1 MPTTTSGLIGYRAE
15 ELLGEPIP
23 ELIAPGDQPEL
34 DARLAVAARTGPIPI
49 AAGTWSA
56 DQVSGARWSGP
67 RCASTMPSAATL
79 VCCLALCGRH
89 PSRRREPA
97 FDPKR
102 LPAQGVMS
110 ARYAANSDIFASP
123 SSRTIAK
130 TPASTPRTLSRR
142 SSARLELQTFAVD
155 YVERFGLVVSPN
167 YGEGSGEPLAC
178 C

>member
-97 FDPKR
+97 FDP
-102 LPAQGVMS
+102 
-110 ARYAANSDIFASP
+110 
-123 SSRTIAK
+123 
-130 TPASTPRTLSRR
+130 
-142 SSARLELQTFAVD
+142 LQTL
-155 YVERFGLVVSPN
+155 GLHP
-167 YGEGSGEPLAC
+167 
-178 C
+178 